1 MIAVVAEKPAVAR
14 DIAAVVGAS
23 RRAEGFLEGGGY
35 VVTWAV
41 GHLVAIAEPH
51 QIDPAWKRW
60 RLDLLPMLPERFP
73 LVVLPGTRA
82 QFECVRKVLGRRDVE
97 RVICATDAGREGEL
111 IFRTIYEAAGCKK
124 PVERLWISSL
134 TPDAI
139 RDGLRRLRD
148 ARGYDGLA
156 DAARGRSRADWLVGM
171 NLSRAYSLAFDQD
184 LSVGRVQTP
193 TLSMVVE
200 RELAIR
206 RFVPEPYLEVV
217 ATFCPFRE
225 GGAGA
230 AEEASYKGTYF
241 RDKPLPGEQPDR
253 AADEDREQG
262 ETAPSRRRLPPDGEE
277 ARQII
282 ERALRGEARIEAV
295 RAESRRLP
303 PPLLYDLTELQRH
316 ANRLYGF
323 SAQKTLE
330 VAQALYERRK
340 LISYPRTDSRHLS
353 TEIAA
358 TLGAV
363 VQAVEGPYRD
373 KLAPGT
379 GTRPLGRRFVDD
391 GKVGDHHAIIPTGTR
406 PPRAELSADEQ
417 KIFDLICRRL
427 LSAWH
432 EDHVTSITTV
442 ITAITARGPG
452 GATVVDRYHSA
463 GSVVEKVGW
472 KVLDIGFGKAPTK
485 RRKPGER
492 GEGRAAGG
500 EGEGA
505 AGEGA
510 AGAGGEGEG
519 ERETADQRLPPG
531 LVKGEVQLVLDAQ
544 AQAKKTRPPPRF
556 TEATLLTAMETAG
569 SSLEEKELSE
579 AMKDS
584 GLGTPAT
591 RAAIIETLLRRE
603 YLVRKGKLLH
613 ATEKGIGLIEVVHA
627 DVKSPAMTGAW
638 EAKLARMARG
648 GGDLASFMAG
658 IASYVRHVVEEVRS
672 GRRAAGG
679 AAPRPE
685 ARTSPF
691 QEGGA
696 ARGDTGAARGFDK
709 DRAAAAAPAEAAH
722 ERAAARAPVRR
733 AGNGSAASAPVA
745 ASRGALRAAAA
756 AVSPPPA
763 PRGGARNRGEKH
775 QQIPAD
781 ARFFAGNRGEE
792 PRQIPAGA
800 RISSGDVGGKYQQ
813 IPVDARVSSGVFEP
827 VPPPGARAAAS
838 SIPPAHAA
846 AVAYAP
852 ARRPAEL
859 VELLQRCFG
868 FRGFRPYQEAVCRTA
883 ASGRDVLL
891 VMPTGAGKSLC
902 YQLPGIAR
910 GGTTLVVSPL
920 IALMED
926 QAAKLRACGFA
937 AERIHSGRSR
947 AESRKACIDYLE
959 GALDFLFIAPERLR
973 VPGFPEL
980 LARRKPVLVAVDEAH
995 CISKWGHDFRPDY
1008 RMLGQ
1013 RLPALRPAPVIALT
1027 ATATPV
1033 VQDDIVEQLGLTS
1046 AARFIHGFRRS
1057 NLAIELLEASPGDRL
1072 ARVRAL
1078 LGKKGRTPA
1087 IVYAPTRKEAE
1098 ALAAGL
1104 SGDFAAE
1111 AYHAGLAAPA
1121 RDRIQA
1127 AFLGGSTEIIVA
1139 TIAFGMGIDKPD
1151 VRTVVHAGLPGS
1163 LEGYYQEIGRA
1174 GRDGLPSRAVLMH
1187 SYVDRRMHEFFHE
1200 RDYPDPATLQRIE
1213 AALSAEPRPREAVL
1227 GELHLDPEVAEK
1239 ALEKLWI
1246 HGGARVDADG
1256 GVALGDPGWRGPYE
1270 AQRRHKL
1277 AELVQMARFTESH
1290 GCRMLHLVRHFG
1302 DQEDTGEA
1310 CGLCDVCAPDA
1321 CVAREFRAPSR
1332 DEAQAIAKILVALR
1346 DGEQP
1351 TGRLYREA
1359 FAGGSL
1365 ERRDF
1370 EHLLGGLVRAG
1381 LVSVRDDSFEK
1392 DGEHIAFQRA
1402 SLTPKGRLGGGAADV
1417 PLVKVPPKVKK
1428 RQGPGAKS
1436 SDARKAFF
1444 ARKAQRKKGR
1454 AR

>member
-14 DIAAVVGAS
+14 DIAAVLGAT

-35 VVTWAV
+35 VITWAI

-60 RLDLLPMLPERFP
+60 RLDLLPMLPGRFP

-82 QFECVRKVLGRRDVE
+82 QFEVVRKVLCRRDVE
-97 RVICATDAGREGEL
+97 RVVCATDAGREGEL
-111 IFRTIYEAAGCKK
+111 IFRYIYEASGCTK
-124 PVERLWISSL
+124 PVDRLWISSL

-139 RDGLRRLRD
+139 RGGLRRLRD

-217 ATFCPFRE
+217 ATFRPFREEGRE

-230 AEEASYKGTYF
+230 AEVSSYKGTYF
-241 RDKPLPGEQPDR
+241 RDGELPGEKPGG
-253 AADEDREQG
+253 AGG
-262 ETAPSRRRLPPDGEE
+262 EKPGGAGGEKSETSPARRRLPPDGEE
-277 ARQII
+277 ARRVV
-282 ERALRGEARIEAV
+282 ERARRGEARIEAV
-295 RAESRRLP
+295 DSESRRLP

-323 SAQKTLE
+323 SAQRTLE
-330 VAQALYERRK
+330 IAQTLYERRK

-353 TEIAA
+353 TEVAA

-363 VQAVEGPYRD
+363 VRAIGDEGPYRGL
-373 KLAPGT
+373 LAPGT
-379 GTRPLGRRFVDD
+379 GVRPLGKRFVDD
-391 GKVGDHHAIIPTGTR
+391 GKVGDHHAIIPTGAR
-406 PPRAELSADEQ
+406 PPRAELAPDEQ
-417 KIFDLICRRL
+417 KIFDLVCRRL

-442 ITAITARGPG
+442 ITAITTRVPG
-452 GATVVDRYHSA
+452 GAPVVDRYHSA

-472 KVLDIGFGKAPTK
+472 KVLDIGFGRPPAKP
-485 RRKPGER
+485 RKQGER
-492 GEGRAAGG
+492 GGG
-500 EGEGA
+500 EGEA
-505 AGEGA
+505 
-510 AGAGGEGEG
+510 GEGEG
-519 ERETADQRLPPG
+519 ERETADQALPPG
-531 LVKGEVQLVLDAQ
+531 LVRGEVQLVLDAQ

-569 SSLEEKELSE
+569 SSLDEKEISE

-613 ATEKGIGLIEVVHA
+613 ATDKGIGLIEVVHA

-638 EAKLARMARG
+638 EAKLAQMARG
-648 GGDLASFMAG
+648 RGDLSSFMEG

-672 GRRAAGG
+672 ARRAPGG
-679 AAPRPE
+679 AAFSPE
-685 ARTSPF
+685 ATASLP
-691 QEGGA
+691 QEGDETRGA
-696 ARGDTGAARGFDK
+696 ERGRSP
-709 DRAAAAAPAEAAH
+709 AAAAPEAPP
-722 ERAAARAPVRR
+722 EREAPRAPARR
-733 AGNGSAASAPVA
+733 PPGGSAGSAPVA
-745 ASRGALRAAAA
+745 ASHGALRTAAAA
-756 AVSPPPA
+756 AVSA
-763 PRGGARNRGEKH
+763 SPRRGTEWLKGAGRQG
-775 QQIPAD
+775 
-781 ARFFAGNRGEE
+781 E
-792 PRQIPAGA
+792 PRQAISPSPGSTVEASGSIRPTPFTAGRA
-800 RISSGDVGGKYQQ
+800 ASAAS
-813 IPVDARVSSGVFEP
+813 PE
-827 VPPPGARAAAS
+827 RAAAS
-838 SIPPAHAA
+838 AAPPARSA
-846 AVAYAP
+846 AVMSAP
-852 ARRPAEL
+852 ARRPADL
-859 VELLQRCFG
+859 AELLQQCFG
-868 FRGFRPYQEAVCRTA
+868 FRAFRPYQEAVCRTA
-883 ASGRDVLL
+883 AAGQDVLL

-926 QAAKLRACGFA
+926 QAGKLRACGFA

-947 AESRKACIDYLE
+947 AESRKACIDYLD

-1033 VQDDIVEQLGLTS
+1033 VQDDIVEQLGLAS
-1046 AARFIHGFRRS
+1046 AARFIHGFRRT

-1072 ARVRAL
+1072 ARARAL
-1078 LGKKGRTPA
+1078 LGKAGRTPA

-1098 ALAAGL
+1098 ALARGL
-1104 SGDFAAE
+1104 AEDLPAE
-1111 AYHAGLAAPA
+1111 AYHAGLATPV

-1127 AFLGGSTEIIVA
+1127 AFLSGDLEVIVA

-1151 VRTVVHAGLPGS
+1151 VRTVIHAGLPGS
-1163 LEGYYQEIGRA
+1163 VEGYYQEIGRA

-1200 RDYPDPATLQRIE
+1200 RDYPDPAVLQRIE
-1213 AALSAEPRPREAVL
+1213 GVLSGEPRPKEMIL
-1227 GELHLDPEVAEK
+1227 GDLGMDPEVAEK

-1246 HGGARVDADG
+1246 HGGARVDVDG
-1256 GVALGDPGWRGPYE
+1256 GVALGEPGWRAPYE

-1302 DQEDTGEA
+1302 DQEDTGEP

-1321 CVAREFRAPSR
+1321 CAAREFRAPSR
-1332 DEAQAIAKILVALR
+1332 DEAQAIAKIVAALQG
-1346 DGEQP
+1346 GEQP

-1365 ERRDF
+1365 DRRDF

-1381 LVSVRDDSFEK
+1381 LVQVRDDEFEK
-1392 DGEHIAFQRA
+1392 DGERITFQRA
-1402 SLTPKGRLGGGAADV
+1402 SLTPRGRLGVPPADI
-1417 PLVKVPPKVKK
+1417 PLAKAPPKVKK
-1428 RQGPGAKS
+1428 RQSATS
-1436 SDARKAFF
+1436 SDARRAFF

-1454 AR
+1454 SR

>member
-14 DIAAVVGAS
+14 DIAAVLGAS
-23 RRAEGFLEGGGY
+23 KRAEGFLEGGGY
-35 VVTWAV
+35 VVTWAI

-60 RLDLLPMLPERFP
+60 RLDLLPMLPGQFP

-82 QFECVRKVLGRRDVE
+82 QFEIVRKVLGRRDVE
-97 RVICATDAGREGEL
+97 RVVCATDAGREGEL
-111 IFRTIYEAAGCKK
+111 IFRYIYEAAGCKK

-171 NLSRAYSLAFDQD
+171 NLSRAYSLVFDQD

-217 ATFCPFRE
+217 ATFCPLRE
-225 GGAGA
+225 DGSGA
-230 AEEASYKGTYF
+230 ADESYKGTYF
-241 RDKPLPGEQPDR
+241 NDKPLPGQPPGAGEGPHAGER
-253 AADEDREQG
+253 PLAGERPNAGERP

-277 ARQII
+277 ARRII
-282 ERALRGEARIEAV
+282 ERARRGEARIEAV
-295 RAESRRLP
+295 RSESRRLP

-353 TEIAA
+353 TEVAA
-358 TLGAV
+358 TLAAA
-363 VQAVEGPYRD
+363 VQAIEGSYRGM
-373 KLAPGT
+373 LAPGT
-379 GTRPLGRRFVDD
+379 GARPLGKRFVDD
-391 GKVGDHHAIIPTGTR
+391 GKVGDHHAIIPTGAR
-406 PPRAELSADEQ
+406 SSRAELSADEQ

-442 ITAITARGPG
+442 ITAITTRGGAGARGGEPI
-452 GATVVDRYHSA
+452 VDRYHSA

-472 KVLDIGFGKAPTK
+472 KVLDIGFGKPPARP
-485 RRKPGER
+485 RRKGESDGDGPDAR
-492 GEGRAAGG
+492 DARD
-500 EGEGA
+500 
-505 AGEGA
+505 
-510 AGAGGEGEG
+510 GEG

-531 LVKGEVQLVLDAQ
+531 LARGQVQLVLDAE

-569 SSLEEKELSE
+569 SSLEEKELSA

-603 YLVRKGKLLH
+603 YIVRKGKLLH
-613 ATEKGIGLIEVVHA
+613 ATDKGVGLIEVVHA

-648 GGDLASFMAG
+648 GGDLPSFMAG
-658 IASYVRHVVEEVRS
+658 IESYVRQVVAEVS
-672 GRRAAGG
+672 AGRRAAGDG
-679 AAPRPE
+679 ALSPE
-685 ARTSPF
+685 AGASPF
-691 QEGGA
+691 QERGE
-696 ARGDTGAARGFDK
+696 ARSRAKG
-709 DRAAAAAPAEAAH
+709 DRAAAAAAAPGTGRGREAT
-722 ERAAARAPVRR
+722 RRRAPGSS
-733 AGNGSAASAPVA
+733 AGAGPDDASPGTLQAV
-745 ASRGALRAAAA
+745 AAAA
-756 AVSPPPA
+756 AASPPARARSRAAAPSPA
-763 PRGGARNRGEKH
+763 RPAATARRVAVAPSTARPVAATSP
-775 QQIPAD
+775 PARSAAVAPSP
-781 ARFFAGNRGEE
+781 AR
-792 PRQIPAGA
+792 PAA
-800 RISSGDVGGKYQQ
+800 VAPS
-813 IPVDARVSSGVFEP
+813 P
-827 VPPPGARAAAS
+827 ARAAAVGS
-838 SIPPAHAA
+838 SPARGAGTA
-846 AVAYAP
+846 SSSAVASSP
-852 ARRPAEL
+852 ARRPEDL
-859 VELLQRCFG
+859 VELLHQCFG
-868 FRGFRPYQEAVCRTA
+868 FSAFRPYQEAVCRTA
-883 ASGRDVLL
+883 AAGSDVLL

-926 QAAKLRACGFA
+926 QASKLRACGFA

-1033 VQDDIVEQLGLTS
+1033 VQDDIVEQLGLAS

-1057 NLAIELLEASPGDRL
+1057 NLGIEILEVSPGERL

-1078 LGKKGRTPA
+1078 LGKEGRTPA
-1087 IVYAPTRKEAE
+1087 IVYAGTRKDAE

-1104 SGDFAAE
+1104 SEDLPAE
-1111 AYHAGLAAPA
+1111 AYHAGLAAPV

-1127 AFLGGSTEIIVA
+1127 AFLDGSTEIIVA

-1163 LEGYYQEIGRA
+1163 VEGYYQEIGRA

-1200 RDYPDPATLQRIE
+1200 RDYPDPAMLQRIE
-1213 AALSAEPRPREAVL
+1213 EVLSEEPRPKEAIL
-1227 GELHLDPEVAEK
+1227 GDLGVEPEVADK

-1246 HGGARVDADG
+1246 HGGARVDPDG
-1256 GVALGDPGWRGPYE
+1256 GIALGEPGWRGPYE

-1277 AELVQMARFTESH
+1277 AELVQMARFTEGH

-1302 DQEDTGEA
+1302 DQEDTGEP
-1310 CGLCDVCAPDA
+1310 CGLCDVCAPAA
-1321 CVAREFRAPSR
+1321 CAAREFRAPSR
-1332 DEAQAIAKILVALR
+1332 GEAQAIAKILAALR
-1346 DGEQP
+1346 ESEQP

-1359 FAGGSL
+1359 FADGSL

-1381 LVSVRDDSFEK
+1381 LVCVREDSFEK
-1392 DGEHIAFQRA
+1392 AGELITYQRA
-1402 SLTPKGRLGGGAADV
+1402 SLTSRGLVGGPRGASDVVGDV
-1417 PLVKVPPKVKK
+1417 PLAKLPPKVKK
-1428 RQGPGAKS
+1428 RQSEKS
-1436 SDARKAFF
+1436 SDARRAFF